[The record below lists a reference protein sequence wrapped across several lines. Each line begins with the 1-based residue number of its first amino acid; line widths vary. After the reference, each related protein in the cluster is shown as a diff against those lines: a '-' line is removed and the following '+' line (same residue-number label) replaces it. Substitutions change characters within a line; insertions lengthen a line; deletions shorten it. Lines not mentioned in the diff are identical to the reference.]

1 MPPKDIKHLVK
12 KHKLNGYIETSALTD
27 PDGVAKVFR
36 EATRLGLNVRLEN
49 QGLELIPSELEAD
62 QVEKEESDDH
72 ILVRWFRS
80 CFCCKICV

>member
-1 MPPKDIKHLVK
+1 MK

-27 PDGVAKVFR
+27 PDGVAKVFH

-49 QGLELIPSELEAD
+49 QGLELIPSELVAD
-62 QVEKEESDDH
+62 QLDADQDSY
-72 ILVRWFRS
+72 LVGWFRS